1 MIQLEQVAR
10 VIDQLLTEDP
20 EKAHEI
26 SQRLLE
32 DVVEEPE
39 SLCLLTPT
47 TTPRKVRINGVQLP
61 AYRFIY
67 CQSNGTAL
75 PWDQV
80 VRHRC
85 ANRTCINHRHLEVGD
100 RRDNKHDD
108 WEHWAYGIDPR
119 FLPRG

>member
-1 MIQLEQVAR
+1 VIQLERAAR
-10 VIDQLLTEDP
+10 VIGQLLQADP
-20 EKAHEI
+20 ERALRTR
-26 SQRLLE
+26 QRLLE

-39 SLCLLTPT
+39 TFCLLTPT
-47 TTPRKVRINGVQLP
+47 VTPRKVRINGVQIP

-67 CQSNGTAL
+67 CERNKIAL